1 MKILKIEI
9 SCMWK
14 WKSIEWNN
22 VFLNWKWKSS
32 SSENWIMNWGM
43 NKYFLFWKW
52 KSIEWNN
59 WKIQFNWR
67 MKQLL
72 SQLKR
77 WNKSFLFW
85 LWKWIETIKLFE
97 IWKHSLSIE
106 KMKQSFFIIWILNN
120 ELRNDLLHLLH
131 FENYSE
137 YWMKLFFLLKLKQ
150 KPQLNDETKTFF
162 FFLWKLK

>member
-1 MKILKIEI
+1 M
-9 SCMWK
+9 
-14 WKSIEWNN
+14 KSIEILILSFSIEKWNEFLYLLNIEQWIEEWTNTFSSENENQLKHKIIEKYNSIEEWNN
-22 VFLNWKWKSS
+22 FFLNW
-32 SSENWIMNWGM
+32 
-43 NKYFLFWKW
+43 
-52 KSIEWNN
+52 
-59 WKIQFNWR
+59 
-67 MKQLL
+67 
-72 SQLKR
+72 R